1 VNDAVEVFDVVVV
14 ARDAAMRR
22 VVSYSVSDKTSV
34 IHNVAKGFAV
44 TPQLNPSHVA
54 RILSRA
60 RTVG

>member
-1 VNDAVEVFDVVVV
+1 VNDAVDVFDVVVV

-22 VVSYSVSDKTSV
+22 VVSTEVGG
-34 IHNVAKGFAV
+34 AKGFAA